1 MEKRAQKIV
10 VIGGGT
16 GTSVLLSGL
25 KHYFEDVSAIVTVAD
40 NGGGSGVLREDL
52 GMLPPGDVRSCLL
65 ALSDMEPVMEKMLN
79 HRFRQGRLKGQNC
92 GNLLIAAM
100 TEIYGD
106 FGVAIEKLSGI
117 LRVSGRVYPM
127 TLKDVNLA
135 ATLSSG
141 VKVYGESQI
150 PLEAMKRGER
160 IQRIWLEPEEV
171 DAPRESVEAI
181 VSADC
186 IILGP
191 GSLYTSILPN
201 LLVPELR
208 EAIELAKA
216 PRIYVSNIMSQPGET
231 DGFTVLDHVQVI
243 RDHAGDQLMDYCLIH
258 NGGVPETALERYE
271 EDGAHAIQYREGEKH
286 QLEAWGIQPVA
297 ASFVEVAKGYIRHD
311 AHAIAGQII
320 EILDHKR

>member
-1 MEKRAQKIV
+1 MEKMNRKVI

-25 KHYFEDVSAIVTVAD
+25 KHYFDDVAAVVTVAD

-65 ALSDMEPVMEKMLN
+65 ALADIEPAMEKMLN
-79 HRFRQGRLKGQNC
+79 HRFTQGRLKGQNC

-106 FGVAIEKLSGI
+106 FGVAIEKLSSV
-117 LRVSGRVYPM
+117 LRVNGRVYPM

-135 ATLSSG
+135 ACLSSG
-141 VKVYGESQI
+141 VKVVGESQI
-150 PLEAMKRGER
+150 PLEAIKRGER
-160 IQRIWLEPEEV
+160 IQRLWLEPEEV
-171 DAPRESVEAI
+171 DAPVESVEAI
-181 VSADC
+181 ASADC

-201 LLVPELR
+201 ILVPELR
-208 EAIELAKA
+208 EVIARAKV

-231 DGFTVLDHVQVI
+231 DGFTVQDHVQVI
-243 RDHAGDQLMDYCLIH
+243 RDHGGIGLFDYCLIH
-258 NGGVPETALERYE
+258 SGEVPENALERYE
-271 EDGAHAIQYREGEKH
+271 EDGAHLIGYCESERK
-286 QLEAWGIQPVA
+286 QLQAWGIQPIA
-297 ASFVEVAKGYIRHD
+297 ASFVEVSKGYIRHD
-311 AHAIAGQII
+311 AHAISR
-320 EILDHKR
+320 EIQAILTHKG

>member
-1 MEKRAQKIV
+1 MEKMSRKIV

-25 KHYFEDVSAIVTVAD
+25 KHYFDDVAAIVTVAD

-52 GMLPPGDVRSCLL
+52 GMLPPGDVRACLL
-65 ALSDMEPVMEKMLN
+65 ALAELEPAMEKMLN
-79 HRFRQGRLKGQNC
+79 HRFTQGRLKGQNC

-106 FGVAIEKLSGI
+106 FGIAIEKLSSV

-135 ATLSSG
+135 ACLSSG

-150 PLEAMKRGER
+150 PLEAIKRGER
-160 IQRIWLEPEEV
+160 IQRLWLEPEEV
-171 DAPRESVEAI
+171 DAPLESVEAI
-181 VSADC
+181 ASADC

-201 LLVPELR
+201 LLVPGLR
-208 EAIELAKA
+208 EAIANAKV

-231 DGFTVLDHVQVI
+231 DGFTVQDHVQVI
-243 RDHAGDQLMDYCLIH
+243 RDHGGIGLIDYALIH
-258 NGGVPETALERYE
+258 TGHVPENDLARYE
-271 EDGAHAIQYREGEKH
+271 EDGAHLIAYGNGEKE
-286 QLEAWGIQPVA
+286 QLEKWGIQPIA
-297 ASFVEVAKGYIRHD
+297 ASFVEVSKGYIRHD
-311 AHAIAGQII
+311 SHAISH
-320 EILDHKR
+320 EIQEMLIHKR

>member
-1 MEKRAQKIV
+1 MEKMNRRVV

-25 KHYFEDVSAIVTVAD
+25 KHHFNDVAAVVTVAD

-52 GMLPPGDVRSCLL
+52 GMLPPGDVRACLL
-65 ALSDMEPVMEKMLN
+65 ALADIEPAMEKMMN
-79 HRFRQGRLKGQNC
+79 HRFTQGRLKGQNC

-106 FGVAIEKLSGI
+106 FGVAIEKLSSV
-117 LRVSGRVYPM
+117 LRVNGRVYPM

-135 ATLSSG
+135 ACLSSG

-171 DAPRESVEAI
+171 DAPAESVEAI
-181 VSADC
+181 ASADC

-201 LLVPELR
+201 LLVRELR
-208 EAIELAKA
+208 EAIARAKA
-216 PRIYVSNIMSQPGET
+216 PRVYVSNIMSQPGET
-231 DGFTVLDHVQVI
+231 DGFTVQDHVQVI
-243 RDHAGDQLMDYCLIH
+243 RDHGGIGLMDFCLIH
-258 NGGVPETALERYE
+258 TGEVPAKALARYE
-271 EDGAHAIQYREGEKH
+271 EDGAHLISYRKGEGE
-286 QLEAWGIQPVA
+286 QLHAWGIQPIV
-297 ASFVEVAKGYIRHD
+297 ASFVEVSKGYIRHD
-311 AHAIAGQII
+311 AHAISR
-320 EILDHKR
+320 EIQAILTHKR

>member
-1 MEKRAQKIV
+1 MEKRDQKIV

-25 KHYFEDVSAIVTVAD
+25 KHYFKDVAAIVTVAD

-79 HRFRQGRLKGQNC
+79 HRFTQGRLKGQNC

-106 FGVAIEKLSGI
+106 FGVAIEKLSGV
-117 LRVSGRVYPM
+117 LRVNGRVYPM

-135 ATLSSG
+135 ACLTSG

-150 PLEAMKRGER
+150 PLEAMKRGEK
-160 IQRIWLEPEEV
+160 IQRVWLEPEEV
-171 DAPRESVEAI
+171 DAPLESVEAI
-181 VSADC
+181 ASADC

-201 LLVPELR
+201 ILVPELR
-208 EAIELAKA
+208 EAIEQAKV
-216 PRIYVSNIMSQPGET
+216 PRVYVSNIMSQPGET

-243 RDHAGDQLMDYCLIH
+243 RDHGGIGLMDYCLIH
-258 NGGVPETALERYE
+258 SGEVSDAALERYE
-271 EDGAHAIQYREGEKH
+271 DDGAHLIPFVSGEEALLRE
-286 QLEAWGIQPVA
+286 WGIQPVA
-297 ASFVEVAKGYIRHD
+297 SSFVEVSKGYIRHD
-311 AHAIAGQII
+311 AHAISRQIMD
-320 EILDHKR
+320 ILDHKR

>member
-1 MEKRAQKIV
+1 MEKMNRRVV

-25 KHYFEDVSAIVTVAD
+25 KHHFNDVAAVVTVAD

-52 GMLPPGDVRSCLL
+52 GMLPPGDVRACLL
-65 ALSDMEPVMEKMLN
+65 ALADIEPAMEKMMN
-79 HRFRQGRLKGQNC
+79 HRFTQGRLKGQNC

-106 FGVAIEKLSGI
+106 FGVAIEKLSSV
-117 LRVSGRVYPM
+117 LRVNGRVYPM

-135 ATLSSG
+135 ACLSSG

-171 DAPRESVEAI
+171 DAPAESVEAI
-181 VSADC
+181 ASADC

-201 LLVPELR
+201 LLVRELR
-208 EAIELAKA
+208 EAIARAKA
-216 PRIYVSNIMSQPGET
+216 PRVYVSNIMSQPGET
-231 DGFTVLDHVQVI
+231 DGFTVQDHVQVI
-243 RDHAGDQLMDYCLIH
+243 RDHGGIGLMDFCLIH
-258 NGGVPETALERYE
+258 TGDVPAKALARYE
-271 EDGAHAIQYREGEKH
+271 EDGAHLISYRKEEGE
-286 QLEAWGIQPVA
+286 QLHAWGIQPIA
-297 ASFVEVAKGYIRHD
+297 ASFVEVSKGYIRHD
-311 AHAIAGQII
+311 AHAISR
-320 EILDHKR
+320 EIQAILTHKR

>member
-1 MEKRAQKIV
+1 MSKRDQKIV

-25 KHYFEDVSAIVTVAD
+25 KHEFNDVAAIVTVAD

-65 ALSDMEPVMEKMLN
+65 ALADMEPVMEKMLN
-79 HRFRQGRLKGQNC
+79 HRFSQGRLKGQNC

-106 FGVAIEKLSGI
+106 FGVAIEKLTEV
-117 LRVSGRVYPM
+117 LRVNGRVYPM

-135 ATLSSG
+135 ACLSSG

-160 IQRIWLEPEEV
+160 IRRIWLEPAEV

-181 VSADC
+181 LSADC
-186 IILGP
+186 IVLGP

-208 EAIELAKA
+208 DAIAQAKV

-231 DGFTVLDHVQVI
+231 DGFTVLDYVKVI
-243 RDHAGDQLMDYCLIH
+243 RDHAGHGLMDYCLI
-258 NGGVPETALERYE
+258 NEGPVPAEALKRYE
-271 EDGAHAIQYREGEKH
+271 DDDAHVTRYVGGEKE

-297 ASFVEVAKGYIRHD
+297 ASFVQVAKGYIRHD
-311 AHAIAGQII
+311 AQAISREILS
-320 EILDHKR
+320 ILDHK

>member
-1 MEKRAQKIV
+1 MEKMNRRVV

-25 KHYFEDVSAIVTVAD
+25 KHHFNDVAAVVTVAD

-52 GMLPPGDVRSCLL
+52 GMLPPGDVRACLL
-65 ALSDMEPVMEKMLN
+65 ALADIEPAMEKMMN
-79 HRFRQGRLKGQNC
+79 HRFTQGRLKGQNC

-106 FGVAIEKLSGI
+106 FGVAIEKLSSV
-117 LRVSGRVYPM
+117 LRVNGRVYPM

-135 ATLSSG
+135 ACLSSG

-171 DAPRESVEAI
+171 DAPAESVEAI
-181 VSADC
+181 ASADC

-201 LLVPELR
+201 LLVRELR
-208 EAIELAKA
+208 EAIARAKA
-216 PRIYVSNIMSQPGET
+216 PRVYVSNIMSQPGET
-231 DGFTVLDHVQVI
+231 DGFTVQDHVQVI
-243 RDHAGDQLMDYCLIH
+243 RDHGGIGLMDFCLIH
-258 NGGVPETALERYE
+258 TGEVPAKALARYE
-271 EDGAHAIQYREGEKH
+271 EDGAHLISYRKGEGE
-286 QLEAWGIQPVA
+286 QLHAWGIQPIA
-297 ASFVEVAKGYIRHD
+297 ASFVEVSKGYIRHD
-311 AHAIAGQII
+311 AHAISR
-320 EILDHKR
+320 EIQAILTHKR

>member
-1 MEKRAQKIV
+1 MEKMNRKVV

-25 KHYFEDVSAIVTVAD
+25 KHYFDDVAAVVTVAD

-65 ALSDMEPVMEKMLN
+65 ALADMEPAMEKMLN
-79 HRFRQGRLKGQNC
+79 HRFTQGRLKGQNC

-106 FGVAIEKLSGI
+106 FGIAIEKLSSV
-117 LRVSGRVYPM
+117 LRVNGRVYPM

-135 ATLSSG
+135 ACLSSG

-160 IQRIWLEPEEV
+160 IERLWLEPEEV
-171 DAPRESVEAI
+171 DAPVESVEAI
-181 VSADC
+181 ASADC
-186 IILGP
+186 IVLGP

-201 LLVPELR
+201 LLVPDLR
-208 EAIELAKA
+208 EAIARAKV

-231 DGFTVLDHVQVI
+231 DGFTVQDHVQVI
-243 RDHAGDQLMDYCLIH
+243 RDHGGIGLLDYCLIH
-258 NGGVPETALERYE
+258 SGEVPKNALERYE
-271 EDGAHAIQYREGEKH
+271 EDGAHLIGYCESERE
-286 QLEAWGIQPVA
+286 QLKAWKIQPIA
-297 ASFVEVAKGYIRHD
+297 ASFVEVSKGYIRHD
-311 AHAIAGQII
+311 AHAISR
-320 EILDHKR
+320 EIRAILTHKR